1 MLKFKLNRGDI
12 GRIRK
17 CIAHWKRL
25 RDGKQKLDEA
35 PEAWCC
41 ALCEKYYYQDYDT
54 LQVSD
59 TACNM
64 CPLEQAFGACGCS
77 TTNPYKRAYK
87 GWRMRAWHIASAWAV
102 AANRMIRALEKLLP
116 KKKDA

>member
-35 PEAWCC
+35 PER
-41 ALCEKYYYQDYDT
+41 LGGSQ
-54 LQVSD
+54 
-59 TACNM
+59 
-64 CPLEQAFGACGCS
+64 
-77 TTNPYKRAYK
+77 
-87 GWRMRAWHIASAWAV
+87 
-102 AANRMIRALEKLLP
+102 
-116 KKKDA
+116 